1 VNSKGIEE
9 GFSLNDGEDLSIRVS
24 KNLKALRQDKSL
36 SLEKLAQLS
45 GVSRTMLNQI
55 ELCKSTPSI
64 NILWKIAKALEVP
77 FSVLLNPTTRESSVL
92 IKQKD
97 SKILSSRDGK
107 FSTRALFPFEDAM
120 RTHEFYE
127 LKLLPHSTERANA
140 HNPGT
145 IENIVVTVGSMELTV
160 DNMYYKLDAGDAILF
175 QADKPHVYHN
185 PGAIT
190 SVMYLVMTYS
200 KKTGKLVEVPEATKI
215 GRAA

>member
-1 VNSKGIEE
+1 MNSKLLEE
-9 GFSLNDGEDLSIRVS
+9 GFTLKDGEDLSVRVS
-24 KNLKALRQDKSL
+24 KNLKALRQDKNL
-36 SLEKLAQLS
+36 SLEKLAQIS

-77 FSVLLNPTTRESSVL
+77 FSVLLNSSTKESSVL

-107 FSTRALFPFEDAM
+107 FSSRALFPFEDAF

-127 LKLLPHSTERANA
+127 LRLLPHSTEKANA

-145 IENIVVTVGSMELTV
+145 MENIVVSVGSLELTV
-160 DNMYYKLDAGDAILF
+160 DSTYYKLEVGDAILF
-175 QADKPHVYHN
+175 QADRPHIYHN

-190 SVMYLVMTYS
+190 AIMYLVMTYS
-200 KKTGKLVEVPEATKI
+200 KKPE
-215 GRAA
+215 